1 MVSDKCRSIVI
12 YDDIF
17 SWEGFGGK
25 LRLASGKCW
34 LRIFDLKKDSGK
46 GLDYIR
52 PIIAVV
58 SDVPGSNIT
67 IKSCS
72 GHIATTITGKF
83 NIDPTRMLYVE
94 YYPAV
99 VYGENNE
106 KTIPERYDAI
116 EFTWHGEKA
125 IKPKWRTLKP
135 PLVDLIK
142 GLIESTKV
150 LRQ

>member
-1 MVSDKCRSIVI
+1 MII
-12 YDDIF
+12 YDDTF

-25 LRLASGKCW
+25 LRIGSGKCR
-34 LRIFDLKKDSGK
+34 LRIFDLKKGTAK

-58 SDVPGSNIT
+58 SDISRSNIS

-72 GHIATTITGKF
+72 GHIATKVIREF
-83 NIDPTRMLYVE
+83 NIDPSRMLYVE
-94 YYPAV
+94 YYPEV
-99 VYGENNE
+99 IYGEE
-106 KTIPERYDAI
+106 KEKMIPERYDAI
-116 EFTWHGEKA
+116 EFSWHEDKA

-142 GLIESTKV
+142 RLMED
-150 LRQ
+150 

>member
-1 MVSDKCRSIVI
+1 MLI
-12 YDDIF
+12 YDDIY

-25 LRLASGKCW
+25 LRLASGKCK
-34 LRIFDLKKDSGK
+34 LRIFDLKKISGK
-46 GLDYIR
+46 GLEYIR

-58 SDVPGSNIT
+58 SDTPGSKMS

-72 GHIATTITGKF
+72 GHIATKITGEF
-83 NIDPTRMLYVE
+83 DIDRSRMLYVE

-99 VYGENNE
+99 IYGEKDE
-106 KTIPERYDAI
+106 KLIPERYDAI
-116 EFTWHGEKA
+116 EFTWREDKA

-142 GLIESTKV
+142 RLMEE
-150 LRQ
+150 

>member
-1 MVSDKCRSIVI
+1 MVSDKCRCRVI

-25 LRLASGKCW
+25 LRLGSGKCR
-34 LRIFDLKKDSGK
+34 LRIFDLKKDKGK

-52 PIIAVV
+52 PIIVVV
-58 SDVPGSNIT
+58 SDIPESKIT

-72 GHIATTITGKF
+72 GHIATKVTREF
-83 NIDPTRMLYVE
+83 NIDPSRMLYVE
-94 YYPAV
+94 YYPTV
-99 VYGENNE
+99 MYGEKGE
-106 KTIPERYDAI
+106 KLIPERYDAI
-116 EFTWHGEKA
+116 EFAWHEEKA

-142 GLIESTKV
+142 KLMED
-150 LRQ
+150 

>member
-1 MVSDKCRSIVI
+1 MLCRNDI
-12 YDDIF
+12 YP
-17 SWEGFGGK
+17 WEGFGGK
-25 LRLASGKCW
+25 LRLASGKCRLW
-34 LRIFDLKKDSGK
+34 IFDLKKGNGK

-58 SDVPGSNIT
+58 SDTQGSKMS

-72 GHIATTITGKF
+72 GHIATKITREF
-83 NIDPTRMLYVE
+83 DIDPSRMLYVE

-99 VYGENNE
+99 IYGEKDE
-106 KTIPERYDAI
+106 KRIPERYDAI

-142 GLIESTKV
+142 KLMED
-150 LRQ
+150 

>member
-1 MVSDKCRSIVI
+1 MII

-25 LRLASGKCW
+25 LRIGSGKCR
-34 LRIFDLKKDSGK
+34 LRIFDLKKDAAK
-46 GLDYIR
+46 ELDYIR
-52 PIIAVV
+52 PIITVV
-58 SDVPGSNIT
+58 SEISESNIS

-72 GHIATTITGKF
+72 GHIATNVTKEF
-83 NIDPTRMLYVE
+83 NIDPSRMLYVE

-99 VYGENNE
+99 MYGEKNE
-106 KTIPERYDAI
+106 KMIPERYDAI

-142 GLIESTKV
+142 KLMED
-150 LRQ
+150 